1 MNFNLYTID
10 WTAIGSIAT
19 FIAML
24 IAYWSIIK
32 SNKENEKNRQH
43 QILLLH
49 KEQEQKKLDEM
60 IENILEIAFSIRPLD
75 ILNYSS
81 KYLTNSFTTQDRYDI
96 ENIQHKDRINGIKLN
111 IQMIKLS
118 NYKNATS
125 FLTHLGNIRRDFSL
139 WAKSIN
145 LLYQSL
151 YSSEYLKSNISDEMI
166 KKTIDEMENWCFSID
181 SRYKNY
187 FNKIQKNENDY
198 IERCYN
204 VLTIFESE
212 LSCHISNNIQLFEQE
227 FYKFVEIEQNRIKN
241 IVN

>member
-1 MNFNLYTID
+1 
-10 WTAIGSIAT
+10 
-19 FIAML
+19 
-24 IAYWSIIK
+24 
-32 SNKENEKNRQH
+32 
-43 QILLLH
+43 
-49 KEQEQKKLDEM
+49 
-60 IENILEIAFSIRPLD
+60 
-75 ILNYSS
+75 
-81 KYLTNSFTTQDRYDI
+81 
-96 ENIQHKDRINGIKLN
+96 
-111 IQMIKLS
+111 
-118 NYKNATS
+118 
-125 FLTHLGNIRRDFSL
+125 
-139 WAKSIN
+139 
-145 LLYQSL
+145 
-151 YSSEYLKSNISDEMI
+151 MI